1 MKEEFYL
8 TKKKDE
14 ITIRSSAAEYLTY
27 VASVGDQ
34 ADSIEMRYEDENI
47 WLTQKMMATLYDVDV
62 RTINYHI
69 KKIFSDSELQ
79 ENSVIQ
85 KFRITAADGKAY
97 NTNHYSLEMIIAVGF
112 KVNSERAVQFR
123 KWVNQI
129 AKDYTIKGW
138 VMDDERLKRGTYLTE
153 KYFDEQ
159 LERIREIRA
168 SERKFYQKITDLYA
182 TAIDYDKNSATTR
195 RFYATVQNKMH
206 YAVHGHTAAELIVE
220 RADHTREHMGLTTWA
235 DAPEG
240 KIKKS
245 DVTVAKNY
253 LSQDEMKQLNRM
265 VTAYLDFAENMTLRH
280 IPLTMQDWEKRLN
293 SFIEMFDFPFPT
305 SLVDENGFFRGQ
317 IILTLVNKSLVDE
330 KQAGEYCQSN
340 IDVFFGTYETEKER
354 DVTKPTIKNPRGVDD
369 NQNLLSDSLYSASA
383 KGIHPINGFE
393 RECTLVKYGKKFHP
407 VKKYAIDLADMTPS
421 NRDKWLPSTR
431 KWYLKIEGLYRDFIE
446 KEAVKKDF
454 QLSQEYCMIL
464 TIRDPEHTAPVYDE
478 VTQQLTN
485 RNFIHHDVRV
495 RNVVH
500 VTNE

>member
-1 MKEEFYL
+1 MA
-8 TKKKDE
+8 KKKDE
-14 ITIRSSAAEYLTY
+14 INIRSSAAEYLTY

-34 ADSIEMRYEDENI
+34 QDSIEMRYEDENI
-47 WLTQKMMATLYDVDV
+47 WLTQKMMAILYDVDV
-62 RTINYHI
+62 RTINEHI
-69 KKIFSDSELQ
+69 KKIYSDSEL
-79 ENSVIQ
+79 EEDATIRN
-85 KFRITAADGKAY
+85 FRIVQTEGSRQVTRDTK
-97 NTNHYSLEMIIAVGF
+97 HYSLQMIIAVGF

-182 TAIDYDKNSATTR
+182 TAIDYDKNAATTR

-220 RADHTREHMGLTTWA
+220 RANHTKEHMGLTTWA
-235 DAPEG
+235 DAPDG

-293 SFIEMFDFPFPT
+293 SFIEMFDY
-305 SLVDENGFFRGQ
+305 G
-317 IILTLVNKSLVDE
+317 ILQD
-330 KQAGEYCQSN
+330 AGKVSAE
-340 IDVFFGTYETEKER
+340 IAKLHAETEFEKYRVIQDRLFMSDFDKFMLELEEN
-354 DVTKPTIKNPRGVDD
+354 TKK
-369 NQNLLSDSLYSASA
+369 
-383 KGIHPINGFE
+383 
-393 RECTLVKYGKKFHP
+393 
-407 VKKYAIDLADMTPS
+407 
-421 NRDKWLPSTR
+421 
-431 KWYLKIEGLYRDFIE
+431 
-446 KEAVKKDF
+446 
-454 QLSQEYCMIL
+454 
-464 TIRDPEHTAPVYDE
+464 
-478 VTQQLTN
+478 
-485 RNFIHHDVRV
+485 
-495 RNVVH
+495 
-500 VTNE
+500 

>member
-1 MKEEFYL
+1 MK
-8 TKKKDE
+8 KKKDE

-34 ADSIEMRYEDENI
+34 QGSIEMRYEDENI

-62 RTINYHI
+62 RTINEHI
-69 KKIFSDSELQ
+69 KKIYSDSEL
-79 ENSVIQ
+79 EEDATIRN
-85 KFRITAADGKAY
+85 FRIVQTEGSRQVTRDIKHY
-97 NTNHYSLEMIIAVGF
+97 NLQMIIAVGF

-182 TAIDYDKNSATTR
+182 TAVDYDKNSATTR

-220 RADHTREHMGLTTWA
+220 RANHTKEHMGLTTWA

-293 SFIEMFDFPFPT
+293 SFIEMFDY
-305 SLVDENGFFRGQ
+305 G
-317 IILTLVNKSLVDE
+317 ILQD
-330 KQAGEYCQSN
+330 AGKVSAE
-340 IDVFFGTYETEKER
+340 IAKLHAETEFEKYRVIQDRLFMSDFDKYMLELEEN
-354 DVTKPTIKNPRGVDD
+354 TKK
-369 NQNLLSDSLYSASA
+369 
-383 KGIHPINGFE
+383 
-393 RECTLVKYGKKFHP
+393 
-407 VKKYAIDLADMTPS
+407 
-421 NRDKWLPSTR
+421 
-431 KWYLKIEGLYRDFIE
+431 
-446 KEAVKKDF
+446 
-454 QLSQEYCMIL
+454 
-464 TIRDPEHTAPVYDE
+464 
-478 VTQQLTN
+478 
-485 RNFIHHDVRV
+485 
-495 RNVVH
+495 
-500 VTNE
+500 

>member
-1 MKEEFYL
+1 MA
-8 TKKKDE
+8 KKKDE

-27 VASVGDQ
+27 VASVGNQ
-34 ADSIEMRYEDENI
+34 QDSIEMRYEDENI

-62 RTINYHI
+62 RTINEHI
-69 KKIFSDSELQ
+69 KKIYSDLEL
-79 ENSVIQ
+79 EEDSTIRN
-85 KFRITAADGKAY
+85 FRIVQTEGSRQVTRDTK
-97 NTNHYSLEMIIAVGF
+97 HYSLQMIIAVGF

-220 RADHTREHMGLTTWA
+220 RADHTKEHMGLTTWA

-293 SFIEMFDFPFPT
+293 SFIEMFDY
-305 SLVDENGFFRGQ
+305 G
-317 IILTLVNKSLVDE
+317 ILQD
-330 KQAGEYCQSN
+330 AGKVSAE
-340 IDVFFGTYETEKER
+340 IAKLHAETEFEKYRVIQDRLFMSDFDKYMLELEEN
-354 DVTKPTIKNPRGVDD
+354 TKK
-369 NQNLLSDSLYSASA
+369 
-383 KGIHPINGFE
+383 
-393 RECTLVKYGKKFHP
+393 
-407 VKKYAIDLADMTPS
+407 
-421 NRDKWLPSTR
+421 
-431 KWYLKIEGLYRDFIE
+431 
-446 KEAVKKDF
+446 
-454 QLSQEYCMIL
+454 
-464 TIRDPEHTAPVYDE
+464 
-478 VTQQLTN
+478 
-485 RNFIHHDVRV
+485 
-495 RNVVH
+495 
-500 VTNE
+500 

>member
-1 MKEEFYL
+1 MA
-8 TKKKDE
+8 KKKDE

-34 ADSIEMRYEDENI
+34 QDSIEMRYEDENI

-62 RTINYHI
+62 RTINEHI
-69 KKIFSDSELQ
+69 KKIYSDSEL
-79 ENSVIQ
+79 EEDSTIRN
-85 KFRITAADGKAY
+85 FRIVQTEGSRQVTRDTKHY
-97 NTNHYSLEMIIAVGF
+97 NLQMIIAVGF
-112 KVNSERAVQFR
+112 KVNSERAIQFR

-182 TAIDYDKNSATTR
+182 TAIDYDKNAATTR

-220 RADHTREHMGLTTWA
+220 RADHTKEHMGLTTWA

-293 SFIEMFDFPFPT
+293 SFIEMFDY
-305 SLVDENGFFRGQ
+305 G
-317 IILTLVNKSLVDE
+317 ILQD
-330 KQAGEYCQSN
+330 AGKVSAE
-340 IDVFFGTYETEKER
+340 IAKLHAETEFEKYRVIQDRLFMSDFDKFMLELEEN
-354 DVTKPTIKNPRGVDD
+354 TKK
-369 NQNLLSDSLYSASA
+369 
-383 KGIHPINGFE
+383 
-393 RECTLVKYGKKFHP
+393 
-407 VKKYAIDLADMTPS
+407 
-421 NRDKWLPSTR
+421 
-431 KWYLKIEGLYRDFIE
+431 
-446 KEAVKKDF
+446 
-454 QLSQEYCMIL
+454 
-464 TIRDPEHTAPVYDE
+464 
-478 VTQQLTN
+478 
-485 RNFIHHDVRV
+485 
-495 RNVVH
+495 
-500 VTNE
+500 

>member
-1 MKEEFYL
+1 MA
-8 TKKKDE
+8 KKKDE

-34 ADSIEMRYEDENI
+34 QDSIEMRYEDENI

-62 RTINYHI
+62 RTINEHI
-69 KKIFSDSELQ
+69 KKIYSDSEL
-79 ENSVIQ
+79 EEDSTIRN
-85 KFRITAADGKAY
+85 FRIVQTEGSRQVTRDTK
-97 NTNHYSLEMIIAVGF
+97 HYSLQMIIAVGF

-220 RADHTREHMGLTTWA
+220 RADHTKEHMGLTTWA
-235 DAPEG
+235 DAPDG

-293 SFIEMFDFPFPT
+293 SFIEMFDY
-305 SLVDENGFFRGQ
+305 G
-317 IILTLVNKSLVDE
+317 ILQD
-330 KQAGEYCQSN
+330 AGKVSAE
-340 IDVFFGTYETEKER
+340 IAKLHAETEFEKYR
-354 DVTKPTIKNPRGVDD
+354 VIQDR
-369 NQNLLSDSLYSASA
+369 LFMSDFDKYMLELEESA
-383 KGIHPINGFE
+383 K
-393 RECTLVKYGKKFHP
+393 K
-407 VKKYAIDLADMTPS
+407 
-421 NRDKWLPSTR
+421 
-431 KWYLKIEGLYRDFIE
+431 
-446 KEAVKKDF
+446 
-454 QLSQEYCMIL
+454 
-464 TIRDPEHTAPVYDE
+464 
-478 VTQQLTN
+478 
-485 RNFIHHDVRV
+485 
-495 RNVVH
+495 
-500 VTNE
+500 

>member
-1 MKEEFYL
+1 MA
-8 TKKKDE
+8 KKKDE

-34 ADSIEMRYEDENI
+34 QDSIEMRYEDENI
-47 WLTQKMMATLYDVDV
+47 WLTQKMMATLYDVGLP
-62 RTINYHI
+62 TINEHI
-69 KKIFSDSELQ
+69 KKIYADSEL
-79 ENSVIQ
+79 EEAATIRN
-85 KFRITAADGKAY
+85 FRIVQTEGSRQVTRDTK
-97 NTNHYSLEMIIAVGF
+97 HYSLQMIIAVGF

-129 AKDYTIKGW
+129 VKDYTIKGW

-182 TAIDYDKNSATTR
+182 TAIDYDKNAAMTR
-195 RFYATVQNKMH
+195 RFYSTVQNKMH

-220 RADHTREHMGLTTWA
+220 RADHTKEHMGLTTWE

-293 SFIEMFDFPFPT
+293 SFIEMFDY
-305 SLVDENGFFRGQ
+305 G
-317 IILTLVNKSLVDE
+317 ILQD
-330 KQAGEYCQSN
+330 AGKVSAE
-340 IDVFFGTYETEKER
+340 IAKLHAETEFEKYRVIQDRLFMSDFDKFMLELEEN
-354 DVTKPTIKNPRGVDD
+354 TKK
-369 NQNLLSDSLYSASA
+369 
-383 KGIHPINGFE
+383 
-393 RECTLVKYGKKFHP
+393 
-407 VKKYAIDLADMTPS
+407 
-421 NRDKWLPSTR
+421 
-431 KWYLKIEGLYRDFIE
+431 
-446 KEAVKKDF
+446 
-454 QLSQEYCMIL
+454 
-464 TIRDPEHTAPVYDE
+464 
-478 VTQQLTN
+478 
-485 RNFIHHDVRV
+485 
-495 RNVVH
+495 
-500 VTNE
+500 

>member
-1 MKEEFYL
+1 MK
-8 TKKKDE
+8 KGKNE

-34 ADSIEMRYEDENI
+34 QDSIEMRYEDENI

-62 RTINYHI
+62 RTINEHI
-69 KKIFSDSELQ
+69 KKIYSDSEL
-79 ENSVIQ
+79 EEDSTIRN
-85 KFRITAADGKAY
+85 FRIVQTEGSRQVTRDTKHY
-97 NTNHYSLEMIIAVGF
+97 NLQMIIAVGF

-195 RFYATVQNKMH
+195 KFYATVQNKMH

-220 RADHTREHMGLTTWA
+220 RADHTKEHMGLTTWA

-265 VTAYLDFAENMTLRH
+265 VTAYLDFAESMTLRH

-293 SFIEMFDFPFPT
+293 SFIEMFDY
-305 SLVDENGFFRGQ
+305 G
-317 IILTLVNKSLVDE
+317 ILQD
-330 KQAGEYCQSN
+330 AGKVSAE
-340 IDVFFGTYETEKER
+340 IAKLHAETEFEKYR
-354 DVTKPTIKNPRGVDD
+354 VIQDR
-369 NQNLLSDSLYSASA
+369 LFMSDFDRYMLELEESA
-383 KGIHPINGFE
+383 K
-393 RECTLVKYGKKFHP
+393 K
-407 VKKYAIDLADMTPS
+407 
-421 NRDKWLPSTR
+421 
-431 KWYLKIEGLYRDFIE
+431 
-446 KEAVKKDF
+446 
-454 QLSQEYCMIL
+454 
-464 TIRDPEHTAPVYDE
+464 
-478 VTQQLTN
+478 
-485 RNFIHHDVRV
+485 
-495 RNVVH
+495 
-500 VTNE
+500 

>member
-1 MKEEFYL
+1 MA
-8 TKKKDE
+8 KKKDA

-34 ADSIEMRYEDENI
+34 QDSIEMRYEDENI
-47 WLTQKMMATLYDVDV
+47 WSTQKMMATLYDVGLP
-62 RTINYHI
+62 TINEHI
-69 KKIFSDSELQ
+69 KKIYADSEL
-79 ENSVIQ
+79 EEAATIRN
-85 KFRITAADGKAY
+85 FRIVQTEGSRQVTRDIK
-97 NTNHYSLEMIIAVGF
+97 HYSLQMIIAVGF

-220 RADHTREHMGLTTWA
+220 RADHTKEHMGLTTWA

-293 SFIEMFDFPFPT
+293 SFIEMFDY
-305 SLVDENGFFRGQ
+305 G
-317 IILTLVNKSLVDE
+317 ILQD
-330 KQAGEYCQSN
+330 AGKVSAE
-340 IDVFFGTYETEKER
+340 IAKLHAETEFEKYRVIQDRLFMSDFDKYMLELEEN
-354 DVTKPTIKNPRGVDD
+354 TKK
-369 NQNLLSDSLYSASA
+369 
-383 KGIHPINGFE
+383 
-393 RECTLVKYGKKFHP
+393 
-407 VKKYAIDLADMTPS
+407 
-421 NRDKWLPSTR
+421 
-431 KWYLKIEGLYRDFIE
+431 
-446 KEAVKKDF
+446 
-454 QLSQEYCMIL
+454 
-464 TIRDPEHTAPVYDE
+464 
-478 VTQQLTN
+478 
-485 RNFIHHDVRV
+485 
-495 RNVVH
+495 
-500 VTNE
+500 